1 MIKKKGRGEFAVK
14 KEVEEF
20 LNRSRQERD
29 EARKKAQRSFLLE
42 LGLYRVIPMPEGGDE
57 KEYPDFENAERC
69 RKEPLEVTDE
79 EYAALCDEV
88 ERKTKKDWP
97 VWPVYQLLFVL
108 AIVVWGLGLLMGFFM
123 GRQTMGEYTGFSVMA
138 ALSTWITFAVYGA
151 VLLAL
156 SEFVRLMKKR
166 NGEL

>member
-1 MIKKKGRGEFAVK
+1 MK

-20 LNRSRQERD
+20 LNRSRQER
-29 EARKKAQRSFLLE
+29 EESGRKAQKSFLLE
-42 LGLYRVIPMPEGGDE
+42 LGLYRVIPMPESGTAE
-57 KEYPDFENAERC
+57 NYPDFDDSGERC
-69 RKEPLEVTDE
+69 RKEPLDVTDE
-79 EYAALCDEV
+79 EYAALCHEV
-88 ERKTKKDWP
+88 EKKTKKDWP

-108 AIVVWGLGLLMGFFM
+108 AIVVWVAGLVMGFTI
-123 GRQTMGEYTGFSVMA
+123 GGQIMGEYTGFSVMA

>member
-108 AIVVWGLGLLMGFFM
+108 AIVVWGMGLLMGFFM
-123 GRQTMGEYTGFSVMA
+123 GRQTMGEYANFSIMA

>member
-1 MIKKKGRGEFAVK
+1 MK

-20 LNRSRQERD
+20 LSRSRQERG
-29 EARKKAQRSFLLE
+29 ETRREQQKEFLLE

-69 RKEPLEVTDE
+69 RKEPLDVTDE

-88 ERKTKKDWP
+88 EKKTKKDWP
-97 VWPVYQLLFVL
+97 IWPVYQILFVL
-108 AIVVWGLGLLMGFFM
+108 TIVVWVMGLVIGFSI
-123 GRQTMGEYTGFSVMA
+123 GGQTMGEYTSFSVMA

>member
-1 MIKKKGRGEFAVK
+1 VN

-20 LNRSRQERD
+20 LNKSRQERG
-29 EARKKAQRSFLLE
+29 ETRREEQKAFLLE
-42 LGLYRVIPMPEGGDE
+42 LGLYRVIPMPENGNLE
-57 KEYPDFENAERC
+57 NYPDFDNGKRC
-69 RKEPLEVTDE
+69 RKEPLEVTEE

-88 ERKTKKDWP
+88 EKKTKKDWP

-108 AIVVWGLGLLMGFFM
+108 AIVVWVMGLLLGFSI
-123 GRQTMGEYTGFSVMA
+123 GGQTIGEYTGFSVMA
-138 ALSTWITFAVYGA
+138 AMSTWITFAVYGA

>member
-1 MIKKKGRGEFAVK
+1 MK

-20 LNRSRQERD
+20 LNQSRQER
-29 EARKKAQRSFLLE
+29 KQAQRKAREPFLLE
-42 LGLYRVIPMPEGGDE
+42 LGLYRVIPMPEGGNEED
-57 KEYPDFENAERC
+57 YPDFDNGEHC

-88 ERKTKKDWP
+88 EKKEKKDWP

-108 AIVVWGLGLLMGFFM
+108 AIAVWAMGLILGFVTS
-123 GRQTMGEYTGFSVMA
+123 GQITDYNGGFSFLSAV
-138 ALSTWITFAVYGA
+138 STWLTFAVYGA